1 MSVKTNVVH
10 GVKMSI
16 NFPQITAK
24 QLQIFDQEAKL
35 LNSFLKKVAE
45 KWFVVVW
52 TSNSLIKGQAQWP
65 RNEPDSLIKTFRQSC
80 TPWGLF
86 HQTVIFVIYVE
97 IYSTIW
103 MNIQMRN

>member
-1 MSVKTNVVH
+1 MPIKHKTNVVH

-52 TSNSLIKGQAQWP
+52 TSNSLIKGQAQFSSIVHP
-65 RNEPDSLIKTFRQSC
+65 LGSIPSNRYLRNLR
-80 TPWGLF
+80 
-86 HQTVIFVIYVE
+86 
-97 IYSTIW
+97 
-103 MNIQMRN
+103 RNLQYNLDEYTNA